1 MPTIC
6 DNLAEVHARIE
17 RAAHGAR
24 RSPHAISLLTVSKT
38 WPVER
43 LREAW
48 QCGQRAFGEN
58 YAHELQSKSA
68 ALADLPIEWHF
79 IGHIQSNKTRLIART
94 AAWVHGIECL
104 RIAERLDHQRENG
117 LPPLNV
123 CVQVNLSGEASK
135 SGVPGEAALG
145 LLQQLSGLPHLR
157 LRGLMTIPAPSLP
170 HQDTQQT
177 VFDSLRRLLEQANA
191 QGLNLDTLS
200 MGMSHDLEAAIA
212 AGSTLVRIGTAIF
225 GPRQSG

>member
-24 RSPHAISLLTVSKT
+24 HSPHAISLLTVSKT
-38 WPVER
+38 WPAER

-79 IGHIQSNKTRLIART
+79 IGHIQSNKTRLISRT

-104 RIAERLDHQRENG
+104 RIAERLDRQRENG

-135 SGVPGEAALG
+135 SGVPEEAALG

-157 LRGLMTIPAPSLP
+157 LRGLMTIPAPDLP
-170 HQDTQQT
+170 QDTQQA
-177 VFDSLRRLLEQANA
+177 VFDSLRRLFEQANA

-225 GPRQSG
+225 GPRQSS